1 MSAVRFCERRE
12 NERTNERKFLCH
24 SFCSNNLCEQRGVL
38 YLRYVIV
45 DDDEEEEE
53 LYNVISG
60 CSPIFQH
67 LRSVNRGLATH
78 TLSSA
83 PIRNESGVLLL
94 RECGLGGNA
103 GRALESRQFRTMRKK
118 QFNCRTFRRSIQSE
132 IPTYICMYEYVNV

>member
-1 MSAVRFCERRE
+1 MRFWERRE
-12 NERTNERKFLCH
+12 NERTSENFYATVFVLTTCV
-24 SFCSNNLCEQRGVL
+24 SSQRGVL

-45 DDDEEEEE
+45 DDDEEEEEE

-132 IPTYICMYEYVNV
+132 IPTYICMYECVKV